1 MSLPQAHLRLVH
13 PGHGGGPPSQGVAA
27 EAQEGPGQ
35 EVAPSDQVEEE
46 EVHHD
51 PPDQESQHYG
61 QPQRTTYSALDLLT
75 ELRLPLQQSELSL
88 RKSV

>member
-1 MSLPQAHLRLVH
+1 MPQPHLRPVH
-13 PGHGGGPPSQGVAA
+13 PHHGGGPPSQGVAT
-27 EAQEGPGQ
+27 EAQEGPGH
-35 EVAPSDQVEEE
+35 EVLPGDEVEEE

-75 ELRLPLQQSELSL
+75 QLRLPLEQSELSF